1 MNSLSKSI
9 VTVGTHTVTVAWT
22 RSGMRRFL
30 LHAKITPR
38 NNNKMVLP
46 YAKRVK
52 PGNYTNN

>member
-9 VTVGTHTVTVAWT
+9 VTVGTHTATCPGH
-22 RSGMRRFL
+22 SNGMRRFL